1 MVSSK
6 GPAENLGLRSPSSSN
21 LESVSCKELMVLEE
35 KGGGS
40 LTDAVRKLYLEID
53 KKKTKKN
60 RRAEKRETGVCV
72 LSLRT
77 YNKGKWLIFT
87 FMT

>member
-1 MVSSK
+1 MDEMVSSK

-53 KKKTKKN
+53 KKKQKKTDGPKN
-60 RRAEKRETGVCV
+60 ARQVCV
-72 LSLRT
+72 C
-77 YNKGKWLIFT
+77 
-87 FMT
+87 